1 MPPKIYICRECGY
14 GFPPELSH
22 LIENKIQV
30 YCEMCGTPFSLA
42 GVEFKQPKI
51 QPQES
56 RFKPYSRDALKER
69 SRRKFSKAI
78 RILDHLSYLPIL
90 IFSSIFVTTNWL
102 YVNQSNWIL
111 SVISNMLIALVGFLI
126 VIYDIKRITPRVKE
140 EKYDEIVLDSF
151 CFGIIGCIIY
161 GTGVILLIKGILII
175 IYSSIYH
182 KSEKNKV
189 YTFGLKLKNS
199 LNHFSGLAGFVILS
213 LVIALILNGTIN
225 ASYIFY
231 GLDLLRHSIASSN
244 VILSWIIFSIVIFAI
259 ILVPVVLLIIDI
271 RKRSRT
277 REKKVFK
284 FGDFISYF
292 ILGVFSTA
300 IYSVGIFI
308 LLKSIL
314 IFLLFVGKPF
324 DWEEELI
331 VPSRKHEERMIQQKP
346 ITFEKE
352 VSPLKKE
359 EEFME
364 KKPLLHEQEELKV
377 KHVAPK
383 PEEKELKVE
392 QVKDIKEEKDLQ
404 EESTKE
410 RELRLHES
418 LLPAKDEK
426 DKKVVKRYLNKIFNV
441 VSKDIKDRIM
451 DLDMPKQ
458 DKKEILKELAFLTEK
473 EQMKH
478 IESIAELYK
487 EIPHMLIERI
497 RKLPNVKTEH
507 YDKIIAQLKYMD
519 FEEQMEFVQFLENYS
534 K

>member
-42 GVEFKQPKI
+42 GVEFKQPKV

-56 RFKPYSRDALKER
+56 RFKPYSREALKER
-69 SRRKFSKAI
+69 SRRNFSKAI
-78 RILDHLSYLPIL
+78 RVLDHLSYLPIL

-111 SVISNMLIALVGFLI
+111 SVISNILVALVGFLI
-126 VIYDIKRITPRVKE
+126 VIYDIKRITPRVKA
-140 EKYDEIVLDSF
+140 EKYDEIILDSF
-151 CFGIIGCIIY
+151 CFGILGCIIY
-161 GTGVILLIKGILII
+161 GTGTILLIKGILII

-199 LNHFSGLAGFVILS
+199 LNHFSGSAGFVILV
-213 LVIALILNGTIN
+213 LVIALILNGTID
-225 ASYIFY
+225 ASYLYY
-231 GLDLLRHSIASSN
+231 GLDFLRQSIGSSN
-244 VILSWIIFSIVIFAI
+244 VILSWIIFSTVIFAI
-259 ILVPVVLLIIDI
+259 ILIPVILLRIDM
-271 RKRSRT
+271 RKRSST
-277 REKKVFK
+277 REKKIFK

-292 ILGVFSTA
+292 ILGIISTA
-300 IYSVGIFI
+300 IYSIGVFI
-308 LLKSIL
+308 LLKAIL

-331 VPSRKHEERMIQQKP
+331 VPSRKHEERMIQQRP

-352 VSPLKKE
+352 SPPLEKE
-359 EEFME
+359 EEFLE
-364 KKPLLHEQEELKV
+364 KKPLLPEQKEQIIKQVTPEPEKV
-377 KHVAPK
+377 KLNV
-383 PEEKELKVE
+383 EKA
-392 QVKDIKEEKDLQ
+392 EEKDLQ
-404 EESTKE
+404 DESTKE
-410 RELRLHES
+410 TELRLHES
-418 LLPAKDEK
+418 LLPVKDEK
-426 DKKVVKRYLNKIFNV
+426 DKKVVKRYLSKIFNV

-451 DLDMPKQ
+451 DLDIPKQ
-458 DKKEILKELAFLTEK
+458 DKKEILNELAFLAEK

-487 EIPHMLIERI
+487 EIPYMLIERI
-497 RKLPNVKTEH
+497 RKLPNVKIEH

>member
-56 RFKPYSRDALKER
+56 RFKPYSREALKER
-69 SRRKFSKAI
+69 SRKKFSKAI
-78 RILDHLSYLPIL
+78 RVLDHLSYLPIL
-90 IFSSIFVTTNWL
+90 IFSSIFITTNWM
-102 YVNQSNWIL
+102 YVNQSNWIPN
-111 SVISNMLIALVGFLI
+111 VISNMLIALVGFLI
-126 VIYDIKRITPRVKE
+126 VVYDLKRITPRVKE

-151 CFGIIGCIIY
+151 CFGILGCIIY
-161 GTGVILLIKGILII
+161 GTGTILLIKGILII

-182 KSEKNKV
+182 KSEKHKI

-199 LNHFSGLAGFVILS
+199 INHFSGLAGFVILF
-213 LVIALILNGTIN
+213 LVTAFVLNGTIDGSN
-225 ASYIFY
+225 IYY
-231 GLDLLRHSIASSN
+231 GLDLLRQSLGTLNSIISLTIFIT
-244 VILSWIIFSIVIFAI
+244 VIAAI
-259 ILVPVVLLIIDI
+259 ILVPVILMIIDM
-271 RKRSRT
+271 RKRRST
-277 REKKVFK
+277 KQKKVFK

-292 ILGVFSTA
+292 IIGVISTA
-300 IYSVGIFI
+300 IYATGIFI

-331 VPSRKHEERMIQQKP
+331 LPSRTHEARMIQQKP
-346 ITFEKE
+346 ITYEEEVPPPDKKEEFLEKQPSLSEKE
-352 VSPLKKE
+352 ELKTTPKIIEKEKEAIKIETAEELKKE
-359 EEFME
+359 RETEEEPIDE
-364 KKPLLHEQEELKV
+364 K
-377 KHVAPK
+377 
-383 PEEKELKVE
+383 
-392 QVKDIKEEKDLQ
+392 
-404 EESTKE
+404 
-410 RELRLHES
+410 ELRLHES
-418 LLPAKDEK
+418 LLPVKDEK
-426 DKKVVKRYLNKIFNV
+426 DKKVVKRYLTKIFNV

-451 DLDMPKQ
+451 ELDIPKQ
-458 DKKEILKELAFLTEK
+458 DKKEVLQELAFLTKK

-478 IESIAELYK
+478 IEAIANLYK

-497 RKLPNVKTEH
+497 RKLPNVEPEH

-519 FEEQMEFVQFLENYS
+519 FEEQMEFVQFLEEYS